1 MATYVIEGT
10 ISELRKEG
18 QSCIRMKI
26 AGSEGYSVKQDK
38 KKYNVFRYQ
47 DLQNNNLPTTGKVAP
62 CYIADSQFELP
73 IGVGYENILVQA
85 LVSGKRVRLTI
96 LESILKSAVQSN
108 AGKTSQNQSA
118 SSGTKSKGD
127 GTPQDQGTNPSVP
140 LEENHVEQNASDST
154 SSPKESHEESETQP
168 NANKPQQDEAT
179 SVTVLSE

>member
-47 DLQNNNLPTTGKVAP
+47 YSQDKSLPTTGEVAT

-73 IGVGYENILVQA
+73 IDVDAGYENILAQV
-85 LVSGKRVRLTI
+85 LVSGKRIRLTI
-96 LESILKSAVQSN
+96 PDDILKSAVPEP
-108 AGKTSQNQSA
+108 SQD
-118 SSGTKSKGD
+118 K
-127 GTPQDQGTNPSVP
+127 
-140 LEENHVEQNASDST
+140 
-154 SSPKESHEESETQP
+154 
-168 NANKPQQDEAT
+168 AT